1 MCTVRMPKI
10 TTSPPL
16 KLEVSHWHSRRHSA
30 LSSSGS
36 VVNQPARAGAG
47 GGRVCMCVCGVSTEF
62 VATGQRT
69 EGYVSTVMRKGL
81 RDKDKRAAASR
92 YRSRPGRL
100 TALLPVP
107 FRPSR
112 STSMLPSADGRTT
125 QNCEN
130 QTTASWMLDTSVRL
144 ARCSLSSVRVTYM
157 YPGTAPNWPRGASLS
172 EPPARP
178 ARTACRQ
185 TGSST

>member
-1 MCTVRMPKI
+1 MHGAHAEDHHVPAFEVGGL
-10 TTSPPL
+10 PL
-16 KLEVSHWHSRRHSA
+16 ALAPAQRAELVGVS
-30 LSSSGS
+30 GE
-36 VVNQPARAGAG
+36 PACKGGGG

-125 QNCEN
+125 KNCEN
-130 QTTASWMLDTSVRL
+130 QTKASWMLDT
-144 ARCSLSSVRVTYM
+144 RCSLSSVRVTYM